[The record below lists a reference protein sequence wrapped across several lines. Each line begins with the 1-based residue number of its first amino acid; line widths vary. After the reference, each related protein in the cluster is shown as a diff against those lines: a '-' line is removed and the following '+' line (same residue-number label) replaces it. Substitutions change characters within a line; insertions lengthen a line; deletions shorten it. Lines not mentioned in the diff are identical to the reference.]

1 MPKDS
6 ASAAGKIRARLRRFE
21 FGAYGLYLLTAG
33 LIFFVFGNDRNDWF
47 LLLSWTLVFPFSA
60 IADKHALMLDY
71 HPEFPMLVDE
81 TPWMIPFAFGAFFT
95 LPLLP
100 VWHLGLLDRFDL
112 VSQAAIVLA
121 VGTVF
126 SAVVELS
133 SSATGMYRYH
143 WPRRWLVAGTPWI
156 VPLIDG
162 LMYTLTYLGHG
173 YLVGVTQDLA
183 ALPALALSYG
193 VYAALFC
200 ALALFNAGVI
210 RGLLRLNPVDE
221 QS

>member
-1 MPKDS
+1 VSTKTD
-6 ASAAGKIRARLRRFE
+6 AAPREVRARLRRFE
-21 FGAYGLYLLTAG
+21 FGAYGLYVLTAG
-33 LIFFVFGNDRNDWF
+33 LIIFVFGNDRNDWF
-47 LLLSWTLVFPFSA
+47 LLVSWTLVFPFSA

-71 HPEFPMLVDE
+71 HPAFPMLVDE

-100 VWHLGLLDRFDL
+100 VWHFGLLAEFGL
-112 VSQAAIVLA
+112 WLQAAIMLA

-133 SSATGMYRYH
+133 SSSTGMYRYH
-143 WPRRWLVAGTPWI
+143 WPKRWLIAGTPWI
-156 VPLIDG
+156 VPIIDG

-173 YLVGVTQDLA
+173 YLVGVTQGLA
-183 ALPALALSYG
+183 LLPAFALSYG

-200 ALALFNAGVI
+200 ALALVNTVII

-221 QS
+221 